1 MGQTLEQSG
10 EACYR
15 PSGRV
20 AWAEFSALALAGLA
34 VSAGM
39 AYVLSLLIR
48 RAPENFVMTLTNAL
62 PVLVMIVLAVYFGR
76 CRNRELALTLAGTL
90 MVTYYL
96 GAWAMAYWL
105 DVGQAGAGLRAAIRQ
120 TTGLPTPLGYF
131 VVRCDPSLGSEPR
144 TGVTAFIMS
153 LHVAEC
159 ALVVAAGLF
168 AARWFTG
175 RVFYE
180 SYGRWASS
188 WTFGFDRRDLER
200 VIAALAARDWAA
212 LAAVEKMTVTR
223 DQRRRGILIFRIEC
237 LSRAGDQEVYVTI
250 EGPRLWRMG
259 WALMYIPLAH
269 RLTRRWVRQRC
280 VGPDEAR
287 RLSAVLPGFEI
298 APLPRSGTETPQA
311 VGAESLGYWRGE
323 ARAGDSG
330 GLLSVVREAG
340 YVGTTLVGR
349 GEDFRA
355 AASAA
360 SWAMTMGAVHV
371 DVESIGASL
380 CMPAEAAPLGTLKSL
395 SWIELAS
402 VGGFL
407 AFSLVGFLLSWIAS
421 PVLAAGHELI
431 AAVCFGLS
439 MVMMGLS
446 AVAVIFSAIGF
457 GPLQRWLLRRHFAR
471 RGGSIVGGGEIA
483 GRHELIRIED
493 PATFHISKLTP
504 EDWGIAVLDG
514 ARGRILIEGVSH
526 RYVILAQDVIEVTA
540 LKATTASAR
549 VTYRVGEVT
558 LGVVINRHSTWALW
572 LGAVA
577 TIPILGLPVRPWGQR
592 PARTW
597 ARRLG
602 AALRTPVKIG

>member
-1 MGQTLEQSG
+1 MVDASEQSG

-48 RAPENFVMTLTNAL
+48 RAPEYFVMTLTNAL
-62 PVLVMIVLAVYFGR
+62 PVLMMIVLAVYYGR
-76 CRNRELALTLAGTL
+76 CRNRGIALALAGSL
-90 MVTYYL
+90 MVTYYV
-96 GAWAMAYWL
+96 GAWGLAYWF
-105 DVGQAGAGLRAAIRQ
+105 DVGQAGVGLRAAIRQ
-120 TTGLPTPLGYF
+120 TTGLPAPLGYF
-131 VVRCDPSLGSEPR
+131 VVRCDPSLGAAPR
-144 TGVTAFIMS
+144 TGVSVFLMS

-168 AARWFTG
+168 VARWFTG

-180 SYGRWASS
+180 SYRRWASS

-200 VIAALAARDWAA
+200 AIGALGAHDWAA

-237 LSRAGDQEVYVTI
+237 LPRAGDQEVYVTI

-259 WALMYIPLAH
+259 WALMYVPLVH

-298 APLPRSGTETPQA
+298 APTPGLGTETAPMGA
-311 VGAESLGYWRGE
+311 AESLGYWRGGE
-323 ARAGDSG
+323 ARAGDGG

-349 GEDFRA
+349 GEDFRN

-360 SWAMTMGAVHV
+360 SWAVTMGAVHV

-439 MVMMGLS
+439 MLMMGLS
-446 AVAVIFSAIGF
+446 AVAVVFSAIGF

-471 RGGSIVGGGEIA
+471 RGGSIVENAGG
-483 GRHELIRIED
+483 RRELIRIED

-514 ARGRILIEGVSH
+514 ARARLLIEGVSH
-526 RYVILAQDVIEVTA
+526 RYVILAQDVIEVAA

-549 VTYRVGEVT
+549 VTYRIGEVT
-558 LGVVINRHSTWALW
+558 LGVVVNRHSTWALW

-592 PARTW
+592 PARSW

-602 AALRTPVKIG
+602 AVLRTPVKIG

>member
-1 MGQTLEQSG
+1 MVDASEQSG

-48 RAPENFVMTLTNAL
+48 RAPEYFVMTLTNAL

-76 CRNRELALTLAGTL
+76 CRNRGLALALAGSL
-90 MVTYYL
+90 MVTYYV
-96 GAWAMAYWL
+96 GAWGLAYWF
-105 DVGQAGAGLRAAIRQ
+105 DVGQAGPGLRAAIRQ

-131 VVRCDPSLGSEPR
+131 VLRCDPSLGGAPR
-144 TGVTAFIMS
+144 TGVSVFLMS

-168 AARWFTG
+168 VARWFTG

-180 SYGRWASS
+180 SYRRWASS

-200 VIAALAARDWAA
+200 VIAALGAHDWAA

-237 LSRAGDQEVYVTI
+237 LPRAGDQEVYVTI

-259 WALMYIPLAH
+259 WALMYVPLVH

-287 RLSAVLPGFEI
+287 RLSAV
-298 APLPRSGTETPQA
+298 A
-311 VGAESLGYWRGE
+311 V
-323 ARAGDSG
+323 
-330 GLLSVVREAG
+330 V
-340 YVGTTLVGR
+340 
-349 GEDFRA
+349 
-355 AASAA
+355 
-360 SWAMTMGAVHV
+360 
-371 DVESIGASL
+371 
-380 CMPAEAAPLGTLKSL
+380 
-395 SWIELAS
+395 
-402 VGGFL
+402 
-407 AFSLVGFLLSWIAS
+407 
-421 PVLAAGHELI
+421 
-431 AAVCFGLS
+431 
-439 MVMMGLS
+439 
-446 AVAVIFSAIGF
+446 FSAIGF

-471 RGGSIVGGGEIA
+471 RGGSIVEIA
-483 GRHELIRIED
+483 GGRHELIRIED

-514 ARGRILIEGVSH
+514 ARARLLIEGVSH
-526 RYVILAQDVIEVTA
+526 RYVILAQDVIELTA

-592 PARTW
+592 PARVW

-602 AALRTPVKIG
+602 AVLRTPVKIG